1 MNTIVIG
8 YDGSESA
15 DRALER
21 IPELAR
27 NGVKVH
33 VVAASHRLAGKGGMS
48 WDPIEKEQHEADL
61 HKAKTRLAKAG
72 IQAEVSEGMGDPATV
87 IIELSKQVGA
97 DLIVIGTHGRTG
109 VTRLVIGSVAE
120 RVVRLAPCPVLTVKP
135 VRRDAAR
142 AAA

>member
-15 DRALER
+15 NRARER

-61 HKAKTRLAKAG
+61 QKAKTRLGEAG

-87 IIELSKQVGA
+87 ILELSKQVDA
-97 DLIVIGTHGRTG
+97 DLIVIGNEHRNLIE
-109 VTRLVIGSVAE
+109 RLLLGSVSGGVSHRAQCDVL
-120 RVVRLAPCPVLTVKP
+120 VV
-135 VRRDAAR
+135 D
-142 AAA
+142 

>member
-21 IPELAR
+21 IPELTR
-27 NGVKVH
+27 NGAKVH
-33 VVAASHRLAGKGGMS
+33 IVAASHRLAGKGGMS

-61 HKAKTRLAKAG
+61 HKAKAQLAEAG

-97 DLIVIGTHGRTG
+97 DLIVIGNEHRNLIE
-109 VTRLVIGSVAE
+109 RLLLGSVSGGVSHRAQCDVL
-120 RVVRLAPCPVLTVKP
+120 VV
-135 VRRDAAR
+135 D
-142 AAA
+142 